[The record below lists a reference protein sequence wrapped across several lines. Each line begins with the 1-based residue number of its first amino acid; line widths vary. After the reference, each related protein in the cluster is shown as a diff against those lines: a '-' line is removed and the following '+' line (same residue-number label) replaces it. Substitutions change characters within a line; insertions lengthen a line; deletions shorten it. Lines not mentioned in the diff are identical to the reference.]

1 MYVQKTSTASTIQK
15 FNQRF
20 MFTTISFSTGQT
32 AGCQRQ
38 EIQEYFTIT
47 VVAAPDI
54 KELFRDVALTDVEK
68 SQVDRNETLGEMCV
82 CVCGGGD

>member
-1 MYVQKTSTASTIQK
+1 MYVQKMPIASTIQK

-32 AGCQRQ
+32 AGCQRR

-47 VVAAPDI
+47 DVAAPDV
-54 KELFRDVALTDVEK
+54 KEPFRNVALTD
-68 SQVDRNETLGEMCV
+68 LGGKKKV
-82 CVCGGGD
+82 RSTVTKT